1 MSTTY
6 AKNLTCFRRADMAQ
20 SSFGPSGSEGSA
32 ATGRCSQHRPRQ
44 NPLGGGFMG
53 RLKNLPPIGAAF
65 SRLTVISGPYIK
77 DQQTHLNCRCSCGAT
92 RPVNASQLLR
102 GGVKSCGCIRR
113 EALPVLRKAIWAL
126 LWRGPYPRVLRL
138 FEHVPAPQGARQIT
152 KGDLKNGNS
161 AA

>member
-53 RLKNLPPIGAAF
+53 RLKNLPPSGW
-65 SRLTVISGPYIK
+65 SKTVIKNRLLDRGWLVERALTAPTRPHRKKSDPIPDRTYRCEVCSLPAGGN
-77 DQQTHLNCRCSCGAT
+77 DDRRRRCRSCGKLFGLCCGGDPIRECSACLST
-92 RPVNASQLLR
+92 YLLR
-102 GGVKSCGCIRR
+102 KELGK
-113 EALPVLRKAIWAL
+113 LPKEI
-126 LWRGPYPRVLRL
+126 
-138 FEHVPAPQGARQIT
+138 
-152 KGDLKNGNS
+152 
-161 AA
+161 